1 MKHLLNTL
9 YITSPNKYLSLEGEN
24 VVILENQE
32 EIGRIP
38 LHNLQAIITFGY
50 TGASPALMG
59 MCAQRNIELT
69 FMSGNG
75 HFLARVS
82 GEVKGN
88 VTLRKQQY
96 RISDNTEQSIKLAR
110 NFITCKVYNCR
121 WVLERAVRD
130 YSLRIDTDSIKKKSK
145 ILYQSL
151 EKIRTCK
158 TSAQLLGLEG
168 EAAAVYFSVFDELI
182 LQQKE
187 DFTFQGRNRR
197 PPLDN
202 INAMLSFAYSLL
214 TGMCGSALES
224 VGLDAYVGFFHTD
237 RPGRISLALDIMEEL
252 RSIMADRFV
261 LTIINKRIIKKSH
274 FIQKES
280 GAVVLTDE
288 GRKLFLSAWQE
299 RKKELTTHPF
309 LDEKIEWG
317 MIPYVQ
323 AMLLARSIRGD
334 LDEYPPFFWK

>member
-75 HFLARVS
+75 RFLARVS

-88 VTLRKQQY
+88 VSLRKQQY
-96 RISDNTEQSIKLAR
+96 RISDNTEESIKLAR
-110 NFITCKVYNCR
+110 NFITGKVYNCR

-158 TSAQLLGLEG
+158 TSTQLLGLEG

-202 INAMLSFAYSLL
+202 VNAMLSFAYSLL

-261 LTIINKRIIKKSH
+261 LTMINKRIIKKSH

-299 RKKELTTHPF
+299 RKKELITHPF

>member
-1 MKHLLNTL
+1 
-9 YITSPNKYLSLEGEN
+9 
-24 VVILENQE
+24 
-32 EIGRIP
+32 
-38 LHNLQAIITFGY
+38 
-50 TGASPALMG
+50 
-59 MCAQRNIELT
+59 
-69 FMSGNG
+69 
-75 HFLARVS
+75 
-82 GEVKGN
+82 
-88 VTLRKQQY
+88 
-96 RISDNTEQSIKLAR
+96 
-110 NFITCKVYNCR
+110 
-121 WVLERAVRD
+121 
-130 YSLRIDTDSIKKKSK
+130 
-145 ILYQSL
+145 
-151 EKIRTCK
+151 
-158 TSAQLLGLEG
+158 
-168 EAAAVYFSVFDELI
+168 
-182 LQQKE
+182 
-187 DFTFQGRNRR
+187 
-197 PPLDN
+197 
-202 INAMLSFAYSLL
+202 MLSFAYSLL

-261 LTIINKRIIKKSH
+261 LTMINKRIIKKSH

-299 RKKELTTHPF
+299 RKKELITHPF